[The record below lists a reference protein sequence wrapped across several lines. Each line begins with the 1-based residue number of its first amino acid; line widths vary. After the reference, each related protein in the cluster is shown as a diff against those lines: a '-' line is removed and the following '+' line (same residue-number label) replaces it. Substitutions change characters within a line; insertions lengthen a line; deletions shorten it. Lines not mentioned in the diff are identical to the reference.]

1 MDGLLWHRRAAHSRA
16 AGTYENARQLARF
29 RLGRL
34 ARGMSHALLI
44 VFCGLLLGVS
54 AFSCDITLP
63 AFWSIEADL
72 SAPVASVQAIVP
84 VFLIFQ
90 SIGQL
95 LFGPVSDRYGRR
107 PVILGGLML
116 YLLGA
121 AIGGLAHSIGIVHVG
136 RAAQGFGSACG
147 IVVARAVLRDV
158 THGVALAQSMAL
170 AMAVF
175 SLGPIVAPLLGYGLV
190 VLAGWR
196 GVFAAMAILGGL
208 LLLWA
213 QLWFRETNAR
223 LDASALRPERLL
235 QSLRRILGN
244 RQSRFFL
251 ILSAATQFGIISFIA
266 NAPRF
271 FKSAFDI
278 EGLEFAVLFACT
290 GLGIVLGQVANSR
303 LIAAF
308 GVLATTRL
316 ASFVLMA
323 VAALIVALLL
333 ADAMPGIVFAVMMFT
348 FNTSFLVVIANS
360 ASLVIDPHREI
371 AGFASSAYGFFTQ
384 LAASSLAILTMPLF
398 AGGLLPWSLALLI
411 VTVSVFALLMLYRQ
425 GQPAHP

>member
-1 MDGLLWHRRAAHSRA
+1 
-16 AGTYENARQLARF
+16 
-29 RLGRL
+29 
-34 ARGMSHALLI
+34 MSHALLI
-44 VFCGLLLGVS
+44 VFCGLLLAVS

-63 AFWSIEADL
+63 AFWSMQADL
-72 SAPVASVQAIVP
+72 AASVSSVQAIVP
-84 VFLIFQ
+84 LFLIFQ

-95 LFGPVSDRYGRR
+95 LFGPVSDRFGRR

-121 AIGGLAHSIGIVHVG
+121 AIAGLAHSIAVVHVG
-136 RAAQGFGSACG
+136 RAAQGCGSACG

-158 THGVALAQSMAL
+158 THGAALAQSMAL

-175 SLGPIVAPLLGYGLV
+175 SLGPIVAPLLGYGIV

-196 GVFAAMAILGGL
+196 GVFAAMAILAGVL
-208 LLLWA
+208 LAWA
-213 QLWFRETNAR
+213 QLWFRETNAAP
-223 LDASALRPERLL
+223 DAAALKPRRLL
-235 QSLRRILGN
+235 GSLRRILGN

-271 FKSAFDI
+271 FKQAFDI
-278 EGLEFAVLFACT
+278 EGLEFALLFAGT
-290 GLGIVLGQVANSR
+290 GLGIVLGQIANSR
-303 LIAAF
+303 LIARL

-316 ASFVLMA
+316 A
-323 VAALIVALLL
+323 ALILVSVASLIVVLLL
-333 ADAMPGIVFAVMMFT
+333 AGAMAGIVFAAMMFT

-360 ASLVIDPHREI
+360 ASMVIDPHREI

-411 VTVSVFALLMLYRQ
+411 VTAGVFTMLACYRP
-425 GQPAHP
+425 GPGPVPD